1 MFALQYKSYGGPE
14 VLTVDQAPDVHP
26 AAGQVRVQVRAAS
39 VNPFDWK
46 LRAGYMAQGKPL
58 ERPAYLG
65 LDAAGV
71 VDEVGEGVTDVA
83 VGDDVFGLG
92 SNTDRGVRRSRG
104 LRQEAILGRLGGRGG
119 RGSRGGDRHP
129 GPRPGRGD
137 APATRC

>member
-1 MFALQYKSYGGPE
+1 MFALQYKAYGGPE
-14 VLTVDQAPDVHP
+14 VLTVDEAPDVHP

-46 LRAGYMAQGKPL
+46 LRAGFMAQGKPL

-92 SNTDRGVRRSRG
+92 ANTIAEFANLDTSNPREMRHRLPES
-104 LRQEAILGRLGGRGG
+104 LLAISAGEEVGGADDKL
-119 RGSRGGDRHP
+119 SYSIWVDV
-129 GPRPGRGD
+129 
-137 APATRC
+137 A